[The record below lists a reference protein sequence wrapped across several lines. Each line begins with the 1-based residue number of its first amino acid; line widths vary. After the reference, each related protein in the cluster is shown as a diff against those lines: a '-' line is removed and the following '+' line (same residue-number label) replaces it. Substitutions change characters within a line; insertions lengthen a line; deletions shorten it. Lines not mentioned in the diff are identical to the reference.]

1 MVVGISKV
9 VLEVLWHEPMNLTD
23 CSERVLAQ
31 IEFAKVVQKVKCF
44 TTYIAELIE
53 WVVVYGGI

>member
-1 MVVGISKV
+1 M
-9 VLEVLWHEPMNLTD
+9 VLEVLLHEPMNLTD